1 MPSTC
6 CSVPH
11 CSNRGGH
18 VFPKDEKLKKKW
30 IKAIKRNMDRN
41 KYQLWNPTKT
51 SVVCKLH
58 FLPSDYISETTY
70 VSNFYLSRLYCV
82 YPAECSIT

>member
-1 MPSTC
+1 MLC
-6 CSVPH
+6 CDLEFLSGEIIVPH

-30 IKAIKRNMDRN
+30 IKVIKRNMDRN

-58 FLPSDYISETTY
+58 FLPSDYLSETT
-70 VSNFYLSRLYCV
+70 
-82 YPAECSIT
+82 CSGK

>member
-6 CSVPH
+6 CSVLH
-11 CSNRGGH
+11 CSNKGGH
-18 VFPKDEKLKKKW
+18 VFLKDEKLKKKW

-51 SVVCKLH
+51 SIVCKLH
-58 FLPSDYISETTY
+58 FPPSDYTSETT
-70 VSNFYLSRLYCV
+70 CGK
-82 YPAECSIT
+82 

>member
-18 VFPKDEKLKKKW
+18 IFPKDEKLKKKLSGE
-30 IKAIKRNMDRN
+30 IIDFGF
-41 KYQLWNPTKT
+41 
-51 SVVCKLH
+51 SFKL
-58 FLPSDYISETTY
+58 
-70 VSNFYLSRLYCV
+70 
-82 YPAECSIT
+82 

>member
-18 VFPKDEKLKKKW
+18 VFPKILKLKKKW

-41 KYQLWNPTKT
+41 KYQLFIMIV
-51 SVVCKLH
+51 SVALS
-58 FLPSDYISETTY
+58 SD
-70 VSNFYLSRLYCV
+70 F
-82 YPAECSIT
+82 

>member
-6 CSVPH
+6 CFVPH

-30 IKAIKRNMDRN
+30 IEAIKRNMDRN

-58 FLPSDYISETTY
+58 FLPSDYISENT
-70 VSNFYLSRLYCV
+70 CGK
-82 YPAECSIT
+82 